1 MKAISQFDYIIV
13 GSGLSGLHLS
23 YSFLNDKY
31 FENHKILIID
41 KLDSIK
47 EDNFFSFWERGIGKW
62 DSIIKNKW
70 SKGKFF
76 SKYGEIN
83 MDFSSYNYKTLI
95 SSDFSKYVKDKLKKN
110 KNFKFVKDTV
120 LKIRN
125 EKNNIIVVGNKRNY
139 QASHVFD
146 SSIQNKI
153 KKELYNYPS
162 LKQHFLGWVV
172 KTKNNEFDEKSFVF
186 MDYRIRDK
194 NKTAFT
200 YVLPLKKNKALIEY
214 TYFSK
219 DVCKK
224 KVYEDYL
231 KKYLIKYYNDPD
243 YEIIKSEF
251 GVIPMTSYPFYKNS
265 TKNITKIG
273 AAGGWIKPSSGYSFK
288 ICEINSLKIID
299 NIKKGKKL
307 SIKPK
312 KKYQFLDK
320 ILLGVLSKYNH
331 KGEIIFYKMIKRNST
346 SNVLRF
352 LYEKSSL
359 FEEIK
364 IIISLR
370 SIDFIKVLIKS
381 IFRKAL

>member
-1 MKAISQFDYIIV
+1 MKANSQFDYIIV

-153 KKELYNYPS
+153 N
-162 LKQHFLGWVV
+162 Q
-172 KTKNNEFDEKSFVF
+172 
-186 MDYRIRDK
+186 
-194 NKTAFT
+194 
-200 YVLPLKKNKALIEY
+200 
-214 TYFSK
+214 YF
-219 DVCKK
+219 
-224 KVYEDYL
+224 
-231 KKYLIKYYNDPD
+231 
-243 YEIIKSEF
+243 
-251 GVIPMTSYPFYKNS
+251 
-265 TKNITKIG
+265 
-273 AAGGWIKPSSGYSFK
+273 
-288 ICEINSLKIID
+288 
-299 NIKKGKKL
+299 
-307 SIKPK
+307 
-312 KKYQFLDK
+312 
-320 ILLGVLSKYNH
+320 
-331 KGEIIFYKMIKRNST
+331 
-346 SNVLRF
+346 
-352 LYEKSSL
+352 
-359 FEEIK
+359 
-364 IIISLR
+364 
-370 SIDFIKVLIKS
+370 
-381 IFRKAL
+381 